1 MVAYCCVLCTE
12 SSNQES
18 YNCTSGGP
26 SSVPCDV
33 GGEKY
38 LAVFIIAQIIHG
50 FGFTPMFTLG
60 TAYIDENEDHQL
72 AAVYIGKV
80 CFLIFKN

>member
-1 MVAYCCVLCTE
+1 MFVTE
-12 SSNQES
+12 STAQTS
-18 YNCTSGGP
+18 YNCSASSLP
-26 SSVPCDV
+26 SELCQE

-38 LAVFIIAQIIHG
+38 LAVFVVAQLVHG

-72 AAVYIGKV
+72 AAVYIG
-80 CFLIFKN
+80 I